1 MKLDSEFYRL
11 PLKFDVERLK
21 AELGI
26 FNESDWMPHPSGFNG
41 NSFIPLISVD
51 GERNGG
57 FSGRMKPTAA
67 LKKCPYI
74 QQIISS
80 FGEVFGRSRLM
91 RLGPNAEVSEHSDIN
106 YHWFSR
112 VRIHIP
118 ITTVPEVIFY
128 CGDKSVHMAEGETW
142 IFDSWKMHKVTN
154 GADKDRIHLVI
165 DTSGSS
171 DFWDLVEQSDEP
183 HNEIYKDERETKFLS
198 FNKSA
203 KINIQTENYNVPIVM
218 SPGEVDYLCLDIT
231 KDASDNTN
239 NSPDDLK
246 IFIKHIN
253 DFRYNWR
260 SVWSQFGPSEQG
272 WPKYKTLINK
282 LSQSLAN
289 FNRPIVL
296 FSNRANAYDILNAR
310 VLVSCLNPPQQQP
323 NDIKKNTKD
332 TEKKPGR
339 NSPCPCG
346 SGKKYK
352 HCHG

>member
-11 PLKFDVERLK
+11 PLKFDVQKLK
-21 AELGI
+21 QELSA
-26 FNESDWMPHPSGFNG
+26 FNESDWMPHPAGFKG

-51 GERNGG
+51 GEKNGTFNG
-57 FSGRMKPTAA
+57 PMKQTLA

-91 RLGPNAEVSEHSDIN
+91 RLEPGAEVSIHSDIN

-142 IFDSWKMHKVTN
+142 IFDSWKAHKVTN
-154 GADKDRIHLVI
+154 GVNEDRVHLVI

-171 DFWDLVEQSDEP
+171 RFWDLISKCDEP
-183 HNEIYKDERETKFLS
+183 QNNIFKTEIKPKFLE
-198 FNKSA
+198 FNKNT
-203 KINIQTENYNVPIVM
+203 KINIQTENYNAPVVM
-218 SPGEVDYLCLDIT
+218 SPGELDYLCLDIIQ
-231 KDASDNTN
+231 DASDNDEN
-239 NSPDDLK
+239 NTTELGL
-246 IFIKHIN
+246 FIKHIN
-253 DFRYNWR
+253 EFRFNWR
-260 SVWSQFGPSEQG
+260 SIWSQFGSTEQG
-272 WPKYKTLINK
+272 WSRYKALIDK
-282 LSQSLAN
+282 ITQS
-289 FNRPIVL
+289 FVSFQQRIVL
-296 FSNRANAYDILNAR
+296 FSNKTDGFEVLYAR
-310 VLVSCLNPPQQQP
+310 VLVSCLNTADLQP
-323 NDIKKNTKD
+323 KSIKKNTKVAK
-332 TEKKPGR
+332 TPGR
-339 NSPCPCG
+339 NSQCPCG